1 MKFSPRTIQVLRNFA
16 TINPSIIFNAGVEL
30 KTMSVSKTVVAKA
43 TIDTVIDKTFAI
55 YDLSQFLAA
64 ISMFDDPELA
74 LADTS
79 VRITSGTERMSYTF
93 SEPSLILGPPEKQI
107 VLPSTEIA
115 FDLRE
120 AVLVRTMKA
129 LSVIGCPEIAVTGD
143 GKKIH
148 LEALDSRKPGNS
160 SYKVEIGDTSS
171 DFQMIFKSDNILML
185 PSDYRVS
192 ISAKGL
198 AHFQGTDV
206 EYFVAVEHHSKFNG

>member
-1 MKFSPRTIQVLRNFA
+1 
-16 TINPSIIFNAGVEL
+16 
-30 KTMSVSKTVVAKA
+30 
-43 TIDTVIDKTFAI
+43 
-55 YDLSQFLAA
+55 
-64 ISMFDDPELA
+64 
-74 LADTS
+74 
-79 VRITSGTERMSYTF
+79 
-93 SEPSLILGPPEKQI
+93 
-107 VLPSTEIA
+107 
-115 FDLRE
+115 
-120 AVLVRTMKA
+120 MKA

-160 SYKVEIGDTSS
+160 SYKVEIGETTN

>member
-79 VRITSGTERMSYTF
+79 VRITSGAERMSYTF

-107 VLPSTEIA
+107 VLPSTEIT

-143 GKKIH
+143 GKKIY

-160 SYKVEIGDTSS
+160 SYKVEIGETSS

>member
-1 MKFSPRTIQVLRNFA
+1 MKFSPRTIQILRNFA

-43 TIDTVIDKTFAI
+43 TIDTVIGKTFAI

-64 ISMFDDPELA
+64 ISMFEDPELA
-74 LADTS
+74 LSETS

-107 VLPSTEIA
+107 VLPSTEIS
-115 FDLRE
+115 FDLKE

-160 SYKVEIGDTSS
+160 SYKVEIGETSS

-185 PSDYRVS
+185 PADYRVS